1 MKPLILGAL
10 LALLWLTIGLPLTVP
25 STVVMAVVAQPVILA
40 FAAGIL
46 ARPYLPRR
54 RWSR

>member
-1 MKPLILGAL
+1 MRAIVAGAVLGLLVVVVGVPLAPAAAALAIL
-10 LALLWLTIGLPLTVP
+10 V
-25 STVVMAVVAQPVILA
+25 QPVTVA

-46 ARPYLPRR
+46 ARPSLAHR

>member
-1 MKPLILGAL
+1 MKPFILGAL
-10 LALLWLTIGLPLTVP
+10 LALLWLTIGLPVTAP
-25 STVVMAVVAQPVILA
+25 STVLDPLLQPVTVA

-46 ARPYLPRR
+46 ARPHLPGR